1 MVPCKL
7 RLHCE
12 RCKCGGKSNVFPN
25 HFPSQKTY
33 DMRQR
38 TGRYL
43 TPWTM
48 SLVLA
53 VGGLVSLS
61 LASPTNPIQPVF
73 IQRDLP
79 PAPYAYGL
87 QDFDSSEE
95 VTIVKRAGQTVY
107 TPSSTTHLTTPSQ
120 ALPTP
125 LAQVQTVTPAQPL
138 QVPLSLQQLTKPAKL
153 PKKTAPQQQQQQVAT
168 AASTDNVAPATSDSV
183 ANGSKNEGQLSS
195 TSPEQTSLMEV
206 ELETAP
212 RPEDLPQ
219 PAELTNAIPQKR
231 NVYSKYASQVQ
242 PGHGGCGCGG
252 YVLVEKKI
260 YVCEPKETIVR
271 LMKRSNEDVCAAQ
284 ETQHVG
290 VVQAPDN
297 PEQMFQL
304 IPMPEGMGGQH

>member
-1 MVPCKL
+1 
-7 RLHCE
+7 
-12 RCKCGGKSNVFPN
+12 
-25 HFPSQKTY
+25 
-33 DMRQR
+33 MRQR
-38 TGRYL
+38 TGQYL
-43 TPWTM
+43 TLKSMGPGHPSWAKI
-48 SLVLA
+48 SLLLA
-53 VGGLVSLS
+53 VGTTILSSLCT
-61 LASPTNPIQPVF
+61 ASPTNPIQPVF

-79 PAPYAYGL
+79 PAPYAYGM

-107 TPSSTTHLTTPSQ
+107 TPTSTTHLTTPQ

-125 LAQVQTVTPAQPL
+125 LAQVQTATPAQPL
-138 QVPLSLQQLTKPAKL
+138 QVPLSLQQLQKP
-153 PKKTAPQQQQQQVAT
+153 PKKTIPTVIAAAAAAAPTATANAASDTVPTAAATAANGSTNEAQQQV
-168 AASTDNVAPATSDSV
+168 
-183 ANGSKNEGQLSS
+183 SKG
-195 TSPEQTSLMEV
+195 SPEQTSLMEV

-231 NVYSKYASQVQ
+231 NVYSKYAAQVQ
-242 PGHGGCGCGG
+242 PNGCGCGG

-271 LMKRSNEDVCAAQ
+271 LMKRSHDDVCAAQ

-290 VVQAPDN
+290 VTADN

-304 IPMPEGMGGQH
+304 IPMQDGMMGPQQH